1 MEEERVAGERAKVA
15 TAQYH
20 LSRGRVSSVGGERE
34 GKGYKVVVGDLEG
47 SCNEIS
53 GRTASSKDEVKRI
66 ACLVSRG
73 GR

>member
-1 MEEERVAGERAKVA
+1 MEEERVERERAKVA

-20 LSRGRVSSVGGERE
+20 PSRGRVRSVGLEQE

>member
-1 MEEERVAGERAKVA
+1 M
-15 TAQYH
+15 
-20 LSRGRVSSVGGERE
+20 
-34 GKGYKVVVGDLEG
+34 VGDLEG